1 MEPVSN
7 QSQRIPL
14 PEACNRLRMS
24 RDQVILRIN
33 KGDVDGGQHLGRWFV
48 TLESIERY
56 LAEAAEAASA
66 R

>member
-1 MEPVSN
+1 MEPASN
-7 QSQRIPL
+7 QTDDRIPL

-33 KGDVDGGQHLGRWFV
+33 KEDLAGGQHLGRWFV

-56 LAEAAEAASA
+56 LARKAEAQSA
-66 R
+66 